1 MPNHVTHRIVITGA
15 DADIRAFVDRCI
27 VTTHRDATEHQPAF
41 DEQTF
46 DFSTLIPMPEEL
58 KNVTVLAGDNP
69 PANAQGA
76 GNLVEAFG
84 AGDSTPVVKRI
95 VLDSSRFLQ
104 NDGTINI
111 DVASGATG
119 KIRCFKVSR
128 I

>member
-1 MPNHVTHRIVITGA
+1 MARSEVTITTLAGNTWGAQPTGNDLDPTNGHVITPTCPVNELV
-15 DADIRAFVDRCI
+15 IEI
-27 VTTHRDATEHQPAF
+27 THTTA
-41 DEQTF
+41 
-46 DFSTLIPMPEEL
+46 SS

-69 PANAQGA
+69 PANAQGQ
-76 GNLVEAFG
+76 GNLVEAFADG
-84 AGDSTPVVKRI
+84 STTPVVKRI

>member
-1 MPNHVTHRIVITGA
+1 MARSVVTITTLAGNTWGAQPTGNDLDPTNGHVITPTCPVNELV
-15 DADIRAFVDRCI
+15 IEI
-27 VTTHRDATEHQPAF
+27 THTTA
-41 DEQTF
+41 
-46 DFSTLIPMPEEL
+46 SS

>member
-1 MPNHVTHRIVITGA
+1 MARTAVTITTLSGNTWGAQPTGDDLDPTNGHVITPTCPVNELVIEITHTTAGA
-15 DADIRAFVDRCI
+15 
-27 VTTHRDATEHQPAF
+27 
-41 DEQTF
+41 
-46 DFSTLIPMPEEL
+46 

-69 PANAQGA
+69 PANAKGK

-84 AGDSTPVVKRI
+84 AGNVTPVVKRV

-104 NDGTINI
+104 NDGTIEI
-111 DVASGATG
+111 DVESGATG